1 MGMNLGKLFQGKKKD
16 KQIKNFMINPIKS
29 LFFQYY
35 WWQAYMGHKDIP
47 APMALCFMLLF
58 LMIYLF
64 SILIL
69 IDSYFIELNKRVMD
83 IIMGASIGII
93 ALMLYFN
100 IIYKGKYKEFIYD
113 KRYATITQGI
123 FAILYIIM
131 AIGSFI
137 LSLLLSGGNK

>member
-1 MGMNLGKLFQGKKKD
+1 
-16 KQIKNFMINPIKS
+16 
-29 LFFQYY
+29 
-35 WWQAYMGHKDIP
+35 MGHKDIP